1 MEFLKSVT
9 KDLQKSGIEVGSSEP
24 PRYWFSTGNHVL
36 NKIISGSYKNGIPQ
50 GRIVAFTGPSG
61 TGKSFLACN
70 IMREAQEQD
79 AIVIVLDT
87 ENALDDGFV
96 SKIGVDFT
104 NNYVYVPINT
114 MEECKKTVSAFIKA
128 YKKEYADDKNA
139 PKVLFVIDSVDM
151 MMTETEEEH
160 FDKGESRGDQGQR
173 NKRLKA
179 MLREFVHAI
188 KNLNMSMVINAQV
201 YKNQDIK
208 NGEGVWIVSEAI
220 KFSLSQIVMLT
231 KLKLKDTSTNTTYG
245 IRMKCEGYKTRFT
258 QPFQTVTI
266 EVPYETGMNKFN
278 GLLEV
283 AKDIGVVENKGAWY
297 NITNETDKW
306 YAKNVTTEQLNVILT
321 KCEENC
327 NVVLDAKISDDE
339 VDSSDSLKESIKQMR
354 QKNMEKKIEQQNQ
367 DQSE

>member
-9 KDLQKSGIEVGSSEP
+9 KDLQKSGIQVGSSEP

-36 NKIISGSYKNGIPQ
+36 NKIISGSYLNGIPQ

-70 IMREAQEQD
+70 IIREAQAQG

-96 SKIGVDFT
+96 GKIGVDFT

-114 MEECKKTVSAFIKA
+114 MEDCKKTVSAFIRA
-128 YKKEYADDKNA
+128 YKKEYGDDKEA
-139 PKVLFVIDSVDM
+139 PKVLMVIDSVDM
-151 MMTETEEEH
+151 MMTETEEDH

-188 KNLNMSMVINAQV
+188 KHLNMSMVINAQV

-220 KFSLSQIVMLT
+220 KFSLSQIIMLT
-231 KLKLKDTSTNTTYG
+231 KLKLKDTSTNTVYG

-258 QPFQTVTI
+258 QPFQNVTI

-278 GLLEV
+278 GLLDV
-283 AKDIGVVENKGAWY
+283 AKDIGVVESKGAWY
-297 NITNETDKW
+297 NITGQPEKW
-306 YAKNVTTEQLNVILT
+306 YAKNVTEEQLSYILT

-327 NVVLDAKISDDE
+327 NVALDANISEDE
-339 VDSSDSLKESIKQMR
+339 IDSDDSLKESIKQMR
-354 QKNMEKKIEQQNQ
+354 IKNMEKKRQQE
-367 DQSE
+367 DDSE